1 MERPNSFE
9 TNHESDSGS
18 GVNFMKSILRMA
30 PVLTSVLAM
39 AACADKEELNKC
51 QIEVAGLQG
60 ALEGVGVK
68 HEAPKVDDLQEC
80 KIEKSKLDGIME
92 GWKLT
97 HPEIKPNS
105 NAGSLPVDPYDYDL
119 GTISA
124 PDPII
129 SQNPSVPDAPS
140 IAIEPEE
147 KKAIIYDA
155 RKVIEERKRERAR
168 SITPS
173 N

>member
-1 MERPNSFE
+1 MERSNSFE

-18 GVNFMKSILRMA
+18 KVNFVKSILRMA

-39 AACADKEELNKC
+39 SACGGDKELDKC

-92 GWKLT
+92 GWKLM
-97 HPEIKPNS
+97 HPEFKREKIE
-105 NAGSLPVDPYDYDL
+105 LPPDIQLNTTVPPPL
-119 GTISA
+119 PPA
-124 PDPII
+124 PATP
-129 SQNPSVPDAPS
+129 
-140 IAIEPEE
+140 E
-147 KKAIIYDA
+147 KKA
-155 RKVIEERKRERAR
+155 EEPEPDLGEQIK
-168 SITPS
+168 PF
-173 N
+173 